1 MKDEISVVWLKRDI
15 RLEDHAS
22 FFYAVK
28 SKLPVL
34 VVYCFEPSLQKY
46 YDWDMR
52 HWRFVYESLQDLES
66 KVPICW
72 SYEEVSS
79 LFDKINQRYRI
90 KNIFSHQETGTK
102 ITYDRDK
109 DFKRWCKRE
118 NISWREF
125 QSNGVIR
132 ALKDRREWERLWSS
146 VMKRDLFKVNISRM
160 SFVDISGIELNKEL
174 PKEITQHDPHFQKG
188 GETIALNILSDFLDK
203 RHFDY
208 MKNIS
213 SPAMGRYSC
222 SRLSPY
228 LAWGNITIRQ
238 IYQKAL
244 PLLTN
249 APEKKNILQFIS
261 RLKWHCHFIQK
272 FEMEEQLEFKNMNR
286 GFDHLRNSVDKEKIR
301 AWKNGITGFPL
312 VDACMRCVRETGYL
326 NFRMRAMVVSF
337 LTHHLWQPWQEG
349 ARYLAKQFLD
359 YEPGIHFP
367 QFQMQAGV
375 TGINTIRVYNP
386 IKQSLEK
393 DEDAIFILEWI
404 PELRNLP
411 PHLVHEPW
419 KITIMEE
426 TLYNFKLGSNY
437 PHPIVNIEES
447 GKKARETLFKTKEN
461 SITVAHSNK
470 ILGKHTNV
478 HRKKS

>member
-1 MKDEISVVWLKRDI
+1 MRPEISVVWLKRDI

-22 FFYAVK
+22 FFYASK
-28 SKLPVL
+28 SKLPIL
-34 VVYCFEPSLQKY
+34 TVYCFEPSLQKY
-46 YDWDMR
+46 YDWDKR
-52 HWRFVYESLQDLES
+52 HWRFVYESILDLNT
-66 KVPICW
+66 KIPVLW
-72 SYEEVSS
+72 SYEEVIP
-79 LFDKINQRYRI
+79 LFDKISQKYQI
-90 KNIFSHQETGTK
+90 KNVFSHQETGTR

-109 DFKRWCKRE
+109 EFKRWCKK
-118 NISWREF
+118 SDVTWREF

-132 ALKDRREWERLWSS
+132 ALKDRREWERLWVS
-146 VMKRDLFKVNISRM
+146 VMKRDAFKINLSKM
-160 SFVDISGIELNKEL
+160 SFVDPSIIEVNSEL
-174 PKEITQHDPHFQKG
+174 PAEMTQGDDRFQKG
-188 GETIALNILSDFLDK
+188 GETIALNILSDFLNH

-213 SPAMGRYSC
+213 SPSMGRYSC

-228 LAWGNITIRQ
+228 LAWGNMTIRQ

-244 PLLTN
+244 PLLKN

-272 FEMEEQLEFKNMNR
+272 FEMEEDLEFKNMNR
-286 GFDHLRNSVDKEKIR
+286 GFDHLRNTIDKEKFR
-301 AWKNGITGFPL
+301 SWKNGVTGYPL
-312 VDACMRCVRETGYL
+312 VDACMRCVKETGYL

-349 ARYLAKQFLD
+349 AKYLAKQFLD

-393 DEDAIFILEWI
+393 DEDAKFILEWV

-411 PHLVHEPW
+411 QHLVHEPW
-419 KITIMEE
+419 NITAMEE
-426 TLYNFKLGSNY
+426 TLFNFKLGVNY
-437 PHPIVNIEES
+437 PFPIVDIQES
-447 GKKARETLFKTKEN
+447 GKKARETLFKTKTN
-461 SITVAHSNK
+461 STTELFSK
-470 ILGKHTNV
+470 RILGKHTNA
-478 HRKKS
+478 HRRKS